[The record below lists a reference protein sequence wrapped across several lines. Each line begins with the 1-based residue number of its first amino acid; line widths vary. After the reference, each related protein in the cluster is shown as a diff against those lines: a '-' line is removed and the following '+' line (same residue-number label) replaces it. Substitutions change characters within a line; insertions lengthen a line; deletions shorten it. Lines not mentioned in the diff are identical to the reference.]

1 MIVWEQTNHSW
12 DKFGIEVENEELKEV
27 LKINKNEL
35 EAKIIAVWKKLSLK
49 EFLEKVIETILEII
63 NLRNSDTIIDDFIS
77 IITLYNLI
85 PLEVK
90 LVLDDEKANIFL
102 DKVQFEA
109 GEYFILK
116 KDIDQYH
123 NDLEDIVRYFIDND
137 LLKNQDDRYII
148 KGSIL
153 NKINFLQ

>member
-12 DKFGIEVENEELKEV
+12 DTFGIEVENEELKKI

-35 EAKIIAVWKKLSLK
+35 EAKIIAIWKKLSLR

-77 IITLYNLI
+77 IITLFNII

-102 DKVQFEA
+102 DKVKFEE

-116 KDIDQYH
+116 KDIEQYH
-123 NDLEDIVRYFIDND
+123 NFLKDIVKYFIDNG

-148 KGSIL
+148 KGSVL
-153 NKINFLQ
+153 NKINFLK